1 MGPSNRAAGGDRVPV
16 SGAAI
21 AAGAA
26 AQVVTDG
33 GSLAPEVSPGGDTNA
48 TMGATTAGDPA
59 TSTGPVGGASPST
72 AVANDGDIMEESG
85 VIRGTPYQGSWG
97 CLPRRGHRH
106 GPQGAYSGTGRAP
119 PGDWKHQ

>member
-1 MGPSNRAAGGDRVPV
+1 VILVWFYRHTVCHPPPGHPLLGGRGGSSIAGAPQVGGRLDTVEAHGSMGPSNRAAGGDRVPV

-48 TMGATTAGDPA
+48 TMGATTVGDPA
-59 TSTGPVGGASPST
+59 TSTGPVGGGGVSLHR
-72 AVANDGDIMEESG
+72 SG
-85 VIRGTPYQGSWG
+85 
-97 CLPRRGHRH
+97 
-106 GPQGAYSGTGRAP
+106 
-119 PGDWKHQ
+119 